1 MNFRTCWAPHYIPN
15 FGIQWDATIL
25 IYFLTVL
32 AYHSKV
38 KNSPLRT
45 QLHQKEGMWRS
56 SAETLNNSS

>member
-38 KNSPLRT
+38 KNSFVNT
-45 QLHQKEGMWRS
+45 TSSEGR
-56 SAETLNNSS
+56 NVVI